1 MAMFAGN
8 RFLFS
13 NESEMV
19 AKFAEEAV
27 EVKLG

>member
-1 MAMFAGN
+1 VFAGN

-13 NESEMV
+13 NKNEMV